1 MRGVVYASCAPTLC
15 PEIVMDEP
23 DYYGADSH
31 EAASKF
37 LGQIFF
43 RLNIQQH
50 REAECNRFVLS
61 EPVQSAEGIYRERSR

>member
-1 MRGVVYASCAPTLC
+1 MFLARRRCALKITMAEWEYYAA
-15 PEIVMDEP
+15 
-23 DYYGADSH
+23 GHH

-37 LGQIFF
+37 LDQNFF

-50 REAECNRFVLS
+50 RGAECNRLVLP